1 MMAAVA
7 VIALD
12 CFVLTMPG
20 GVGVCVPIRSTPV
33 NKAAG
38 FNDVQFL
45 ATWKEHVAIPILR
58 DPPRRWRTRDPS
70 LWRLS
75 FMDRRL
81 SSTAAVF
88 MVKRHNLD

>member
-1 MMAAVA
+1 MRLPRVSIAGMMAAVA

-45 ATWKEHVAIPILR
+45 AT
-58 DPPRRWRTRDPS
+58 
-70 LWRLS
+70 
-75 FMDRRL
+75 
-81 SSTAAVF
+81 
-88 MVKRHNLD
+88 